1 MLIPVSGEP
10 WHFLIIALFISF
22 QGASLKRN
30 LTDSDSS
37 GIARLKIVLI
47 GRWSNPC
54 WVSWIWQYIVVSAS
68 LAVKSIRLMINSLSL
83 YLLVIVPEGRRLIK
97 ERFSIISKMGLA
109 SPLLLSLTAVPPQ
122 SVLCLLKSPAMI
134 NLSCG
139 NLTFASATASEIYY
153 IANCKAP
160 WSAH

>member
-1 MLIPVSGEP
+1 MSEEP
-10 WHFLIIALFISF
+10 WHFLIIALFIFF

-30 LTDSDSS
+30 LTDSGPS

-47 GRWSNPC
+47 GRWSDPC
-54 WVSWIWQYIVVSAS
+54 WVLWIWQHIIASAS
-68 LAVKSIRLMINSLSL
+68 LAVESIRLMVNSSSL
-83 YLLVIVPEGRRLIK
+83 CLLATVPEGRRLIK
-97 ERFSIISKMGLA
+97 KRFSIMSKMGLA
-109 SPLLLSLTAVPPQ
+109 SPLLLSLTAVLPQ
-122 SVLCLLKSPAMI
+122 SVSCLLKSPAMI
-134 NLSCG
+134 NLSYG